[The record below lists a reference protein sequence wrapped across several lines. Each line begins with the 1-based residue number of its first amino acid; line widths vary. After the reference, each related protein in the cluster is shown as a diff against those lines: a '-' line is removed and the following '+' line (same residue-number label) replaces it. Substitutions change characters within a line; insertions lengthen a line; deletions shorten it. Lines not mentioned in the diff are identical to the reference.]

1 MADEEVL
8 DQETD
13 SEDGQEELSEDQ
25 KLMAELKEAVSVKK
39 EDLGGLRLKLTVTV
53 PREMI
58 EGRMSKEFAELKR
71 EAAIPGF
78 RKGHAPLRLVEKRFA
93 TDVGQQLKSQLLG
106 SGYLAAVEKEEI
118 KPLGDP
124 LIWCK
129 VKEERVGDDGKPRN
143 VEVDRL
149 LPIDRA
155 LDHMSLAKDGPL
167 TFSCEMEVKPEFELP
182 ELSKIPVTRPRLS
195 VSEKD
200 IDETV
205 TRLRYRDA
213 TFEPVEKGGV
223 ELNDMLYVD
232 MKVTVGKEVLA
243 SEQNFDMA
251 ARPMRIHG
259 IPLPELGKDLQKK
272 KVGDEVT
279 LEATVPEDHEKP
291 DLRGKKAKFEFTIRE
306 IKRLATPPVDAEFLA
321 SAGFDTEADF
331 RKAIREQLEGR
342 LERSVKEL
350 MLEQVGAHLIKNTDL
365 EIPQGL
371 SQRQTDRS
379 VARRMI
385 DLLQRGVPEIEIQRI
400 MDEMRTKAHDQTI
413 HDLKLFFVLEKI
425 AADREIDIR
434 EEELNAAISDIARQS
449 GKRFDRVRDEL
460 SKGDGLSMLYL
471 RLRDEKVLEQI
482 LKEAEVTEGDAPP
495 DDGTGRDAEKSPKKK
510 PAAAKSAPS
519 DKVREP
525 KAPAKKR
532 AAAQKPV
539 GKAASPKAEKSGGK
553 SSAKKKSK

>member
-13 SEDGQEELSEDQ
+13 AQGEQEELSEDQ

-78 RKGHAPLRLVEKRFA
+78 RKGHAPLKLVEKRFA

-129 VKEERVGDDGKPRN
+129 VKEERIGDDGRPRN
-143 VEVDRL
+143 VEVDKL

-155 LDHMSLAKDGPL
+155 LDYMNLAKDGPL
-167 TFSCEMEVKPEFELP
+167 TFSCEMEVKPEFTLP
-182 ELSKIPVTRPRLS
+182 ELTGIPVKRPKLS

-200 IDETV
+200 IDDTIM
-205 TRLRYRDA
+205 RLRYRDA

-232 MKVTVGKEVLA
+232 LKVTVAGETLA
-243 SEQNFDMA
+243 TEQNVDIA
-251 ARPMRIHG
+251 ARPMRLHG
-259 IPLPELGKDLQKK
+259 IPLPDLGKSLEKK
-272 KVGDEVT
+272 KVGDEVAV
-279 LEATVPEDHEKP
+279 EAVVPDDHEKTE
-291 DLRGKKAKFEFTIRE
+291 LRGKKAKLEFTLRE
-306 IKRLATPPVDAEFLA
+306 IKRLVTPPVDAEFLTA
-321 SAGFDTEADF
+321 AGFESEADL
-331 RKAIREQLEGR
+331 RSAIREQLEAR
-342 LERSVKEL
+342 LEHSIKEL
-350 MLEQVGAHLIKNTDL
+350 MREQVGDHLIKNTNL
-365 EIPQGL
+365 EIPAGL

-379 VARRMI
+379 VARRMVE
-385 DLLQRGVPEIEIQRI
+385 LMQRGVPEVEIHRL
-400 MDEMRTKAHDQTI
+400 MDEMRTKAHDQTVR
-413 HDLKLFFVLEKI
+413 DLKLFFVLEKI
-425 AADREIDIR
+425 ASDREIDIN
-434 EEELNAAISDIARQS
+434 EEELNTAISEIARQS
-449 GKRFDRVRDEL
+449 GKRFDRIRDEL
-460 SKGDGLSMLYL
+460 SKGDALSMLYL
-471 RLRDEKVLEQI
+471 RLRDEKVLDHI
-482 LKEAEVTEGDAPP
+482 LNDAEVSEGDVLT
-495 DDGTGRDAEKSPKKK
+495 GTADKSEEEKSPKKK
-510 PAAAKSAPS
+510 T
-519 DKVREP
+519 
-525 KAPAKKR
+525 APAKSPATKTASKEAPKKTEAKKP
-532 AAAQKPV
+532 AAGAE
-539 GKAASPKAEKSGGK
+539 APKAEKSGSK

>member
-1 MADEEVL
+1 MTEEELTV

-13 SEDGQEELSEDQ
+13 AQGEQEELSEDQ

-39 EDLGGLRLKLTVTV
+39 EDLGGLRMKLTVTV
-53 PREMI
+53 PRDMI

-78 RKGHAPLRLVEKRFA
+78 RKGHAPLKLVEKRFA

-129 VKEERVGDDGKPRN
+129 VKEERIGEDGRPRN
-143 VEVDRL
+143 VEVDKL

-155 LDHMSLAKDGPL
+155 LDHMNLAKDGPL
-167 TFSCEMEVKPEFELP
+167 TFSCEMEVKPEFEIP
-182 ELSKIPVTRPRLS
+182 ELTKIPVIRPKLA
-195 VSEKD
+195 VTEKD

-232 MKVTVGKEVLA
+232 LKATVDGELLA
-243 SEQNFDMA
+243 SEQNVDIA
-251 ARPMRIHG
+251 ARPMRLHG
-259 IPLPELGKDLQKK
+259 VPLADLGDVLAKK
-272 KVGDEVT
+272 KVGDEVSH
-279 LEATVPEDHEKP
+279 EATVPDDHEKAE
-291 DLRGKKAKFEFTIRE
+291 LRGKKAKFEFTIRE
-306 IKRLATPPVDAEFLA
+306 IKRLSTPPIDAEFLA
-321 SAGFDTEADF
+321 NAGFETEADF
-331 RKAIREQLEGR
+331 RATIREQLEAR
-342 LERSVKEL
+342 LERSIKEQ
-350 MLEQVGAHLIKNTDL
+350 MLEQVGNHLIENSEL
-365 EIPQGL
+365 EIPAGL

-379 VARRMI
+379 VAKRI
-385 DLLQRGVPEIEIQRI
+385 VDLMQRGVPGVEIERI
-400 MDEMRTKAHDQTI
+400 ADEMRTKAHDQTI
-413 HDLKLFFVLEKI
+413 RDLKLFFLLEKI
-425 AADREIDIR
+425 AADREIDIN

-471 RLRDEKVLEQI
+471 QLRDEKVLEGI
-482 LKEAEVTEGDAPP
+482 LADAEITEGELPSATAS
-495 DDGTGRDAEKSPKKK
+495 GQSTKEKSPKKK
-510 PAAAKSAPS
+510 SVPAKPAADKDESSKEDAMKAEAK
-519 DKVREP
+519 K
-525 KAPAKKR
+525 PAKKTP
-532 AAAQKPV
+532 AAKP
-539 GKAASPKAEKSGGK
+539 EKSEGK
-553 SSAKKKSK
+553 SSAKKKK